1 MPPASRRFLRRVP
14 TPLAAAALLALAPLL
29 ADAPLAAQRTDRAPV
44 PPRTAAPPRAATPA
58 AATDSA
64 RWGRTGLVT
73 DSTGAPIVAAT
84 VLEVR
89 TGVVQSTD
97 SAGRFRVRG
106 ARIGT
111 VSLEIRAAGYEPMVF
126 DYEQLPG
133 DTATL
138 TVPLVALDEPPP
150 LPFARLAG
158 SLAGRVLDPSGR
170 PLVGATIQVLTALKE
185 VRTDTLGRFALAG
198 LPPGR
203 QLVRARQV
211 GYLAESFFATITDST
226 STRLVVQLTPMGQDL
241 GTVAVRARAGT
252 RRLEQFEARRRRL
265 QGFASFI
272 DAAEIRA
279 RDPVN
284 ITDVLRGMRGVTVT
298 TNPNGRQVL
307 VGRGQC
313 LMAVRIDGMEVPVT
327 EEGLDAFV
335 IPNDVAAIEVYPG
348 DGAIPLELRS
358 GRTSCGVVAIWT
370 K

>member
-198 LPPGR
+198 L
-203 QLVRARQV
+203 
-211 GYLAESFFATITDST
+211 
-226 STRLVVQLTPMGQDL
+226 
-241 GTVAVRARAGT
+241 
-252 RRLEQFEARRRRL
+252 
-265 QGFASFI
+265 
-272 DAAEIRA
+272 
-279 RDPVN
+279 
-284 ITDVLRGMRGVTVT
+284 
-298 TNPNGRQVL
+298 
-307 VGRGQC
+307 
-313 LMAVRIDGMEVPVT
+313 
-327 EEGLDAFV
+327 
-335 IPNDVAAIEVYPG
+335 
-348 DGAIPLELRS
+348 
-358 GRTSCGVVAIWT
+358 
-370 K
+370 